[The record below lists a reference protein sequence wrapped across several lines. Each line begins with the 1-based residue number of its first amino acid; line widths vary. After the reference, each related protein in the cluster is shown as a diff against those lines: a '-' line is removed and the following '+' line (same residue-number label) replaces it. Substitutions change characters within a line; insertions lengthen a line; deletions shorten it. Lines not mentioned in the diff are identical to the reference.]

1 MGILDKFKKKP
12 LKVPEQ
18 TCAEKVK
25 TILFRL
31 LNLTIGAAI
40 VAFALEAFLIPNK
53 IIDGGVIGVSMMLN
67 TITGLNLGLL
77 ILGLNLPF
85 IILAYTTI
93 GKTFVFQTFYS
104 VTMLAIFTNLSSG
117 VIATT
122 DPVLATAFGG
132 IILGVG
138 VGLILRNSA
147 SLDGTE
153 ILSIKLAKRFSFMS
167 IGEFLMGFNLLIYT
181 ASGFL
186 YSWNNAMY
194 SIITYYI
201 ASKTIDVVITGFNS
215 SKSVR
220 IVSDYYKE
228 IGDTI
233 MKELDVS
240 VTYMKTRGGYS
251 GEQKMLTYCVVSRLE
266 MSKVKTIVKSI
277 DKKAFLVIEDVHEV
291 EGIRVKTK

>member
-1 MGILDKFKKKP
+1 MDISNKNSTLIKP
-12 LKVPEQ
+12 YS
-18 TCAEKVK
+18 EKIKEVS
-25 TILFRL
+25 FRL
-31 LNLTIGAAI
+31 FWLTLGAAI
-40 VAFALEAFLIPNK
+40 VAFALECFLIPSQ

-67 TITGLNLGLL
+67 TITGIKLGWL
-77 ILGLNLPF
+77 IFFLNLPF
-85 IILAYTTI
+85 IFLAYTTI

-104 VTMLAIFTNLSSG
+104 VTMLALFTNVFEG
-117 VIATT
+117 IIATN
-122 DPVLATAFGG
+122 DAFLATTFGG
-132 IILGVG
+132 IILGAG

-153 ILSIKLAKRFSFMS
+153 ILSIKLSKRFSFMS

-194 SIITYYI
+194 AIITYYI

-220 IVSDYYKE
+220 IVSELYEE
-228 IGDTI
+228 IGKTI

-240 VTYMKTRGGYS
+240 VTYIKSQGGYS
-251 GEQKMLTYCVVSRLE
+251 GEEKILTYCVVSRLE
-266 MSKVKTIVKSI
+266 MAKLKTIVKSI
-277 DKKAFLVIEDVHEV
+277 DIKAFLVIEDVHEV
-291 EGIRVKTK
+291 EGIRVKNK

>member
-1 MGILDKFKKKP
+1 MNLFNFKKKNPP
-12 LKVPEQ
+12 LRKR
-18 TCAEKVK
+18 TLAERVK
-25 TILFRL
+25 EILLRYIS
-31 LNLTIGAAI
+31 LTIGALI
-40 VAFALEAFLIPNK
+40 VAFALECFLIPNN
-53 IIDGGVIGVSMMLN
+53 IIDGGVIGVSMILN
-67 TITGLNLGLL
+67 TITHINLGVL
-77 ILGLNLPF
+77 IFCLNLPF
-85 IILAYTTI
+85 IFLAYTTI

-104 VTMLAIFTNLSSG
+104 VTMLALFTNICDGS
-117 VIATT
+117 IATK
-122 DPVLATAFGG
+122 DPFLATTFGG
-132 IILGVG
+132 IILGFG

-153 ILSIKLAKRFSFMS
+153 ILSIKLSKRFSFMS

-194 SIITYYI
+194 AIITYYI
-201 ASKTIDVVITGFNS
+201 ASKTIDVVINGFNS

-228 IGDTI
+228 IGQTI

-240 VTYMKTRGGYS
+240 VTYIKTKGGYS
-251 GEQKMLTYCVVSRLE
+251 GSEKILTYCVVSRLE
-266 MSKVKTIVKSI
+266 MSKIKTIVKSI

-291 EGIRVKTK
+291 EGVRVKSR

>member
-1 MGILDKFKKKP
+1 MGIFNIKKKP
-12 LKVPEQ
+12 APIPEQ
-18 TCAEKVK
+18 TKAEKIK
-25 TILFRL
+25 EIIFRFIS
-31 LNLTIGAAI
+31 LTIGALI
-40 VAFALEAFLIPNK
+40 VAFALECFLIPNK

-67 TITGLNLGLL
+67 TITHINLGTL
-77 ILGLNLPF
+77 IFCLNLPF
-85 IILAYTTI
+85 IFLAYTTI

-104 VTMLAIFTNLSSG
+104 VTMLALFTNLCEG
-117 VIATT
+117 TTATNDPFLATT
-122 DPVLATAFGG
+122 FGG
-132 IILGVG
+132 IILGAG

-194 SIITYYI
+194 AIITYYI

-220 IVSDYYKE
+220 IVSDFHKE
-228 IGDTI
+228 IGEKI

-240 VTYMKTRGGYS
+240 VTYIKTKGGYS
-251 GEQKMLTYCVVSRLE
+251 GNEKILTYCVVSRLE
-266 MSKVKTIVKSI
+266 MSKIKNIVKSI
-277 DKKAFLVIEDVHEV
+277 DKRAFLVIEDVHEV
-291 EGIRVKTK
+291 EGVRVKHK